1 MLTETAQSSP
11 ETKPLTSEKAPK
23 TIQCPICRGTG
34 KLTVAVRPGQ
44 TYDKP
49 ETETIG
55 CYKCEGKGT
64 ISVES

>member
-1 MLTETAQSSP
+1 MSTETAQGAREPKPLMP
-11 ETKPLTSEKAPK
+11 ETGPK

-34 KLTVAVRPGQ
+34 KLTVAVKPGP

-49 ETETIG
+49 ETEIIG
-55 CYKCEGKGT
+55 CYKCDGKGT

>member
-1 MLTETAQSSP
+1 MSTETAQSSREP
-11 ETKPLTSEKAPK
+11 KPLTPEMGPK

-34 KLTVAVRPGQ
+34 NLTVAVKPGQ

-55 CYKCEGKGT
+55 CYKCYGKGT
-64 ISVES
+64 I